1 MLHESLKDFPVVITV
16 PMHWGEQDAFGHANN
31 INYFRWAETARIE
44 YLIRVGAWERY
55 EREKVGPIVASLSCN
70 FRRPLNYP
78 DTLHVGARITN
89 LGNSSLNMVHSIVSA
104 SEGVLAA
111 DLTSTLVLL
120 DYNVNRPVRIPDDMR
135 RQIARLEGWEV
146 AASR

>member
-16 PMHWGEQDAFGHANN
+16 PMHWGEQDPFGHANN

-55 EREKVGPIVASLSCN
+55 QREKVGPIVASLSCN
-70 FRRPLNYP
+70 FRRPLTYP

-89 LGNSSLNMVHSIVSA
+89 LGNSSLNMVHNIVSA
-104 SEGVLAA
+104 GEGVLAA
-111 DLTSTLVLL
+111 DLASTLVLL